1 MKKMFSL
8 VFSLFLALSLAACG
22 SGGNSGKDS
31 TGQTNNSSGGE
42 ITGQTIK
49 VLVSEEPG
57 NGNPFATALRDWE
70 AATGNKVD
78 IIVIPY
84 DDQLAK
90 FPAMAK
96 NKDLPDLISTT
107 RLHQLYPDEFVDMST
122 VVDTSEFVPTALKI
136 VGKDYLSDKIVGLP
150 IQYTT
155 TNIYY
160 NKDAFE
166 KAGLNVPTV
175 DQPWTLDELYA
186 NAAVL
191 QEKGGVK
198 YGFAADPSR
207 ARYDNLVY
215 ANGGSL
221 VEKAGDS
228 FAVAVNSPQN
238 VATLERFI
246 EENNKVMPKAI
257 WSGGT
262 SDNPADYFKNGD
274 VGIYLSGSWNYSS
287 FSNDIKSFKF
297 GVMPSPKGSAGRSAI
312 IGGGAV
318 AVPENAKNKEAAKS
332 FVQWFF
338 EQDNFKNYL
347 NNDKGL
353 SALNNVIYEPQTEE
367 GKKDYQILQAEVGN
381 VSDLFMIDESSAWRT
396 FLDNEYRDAIKR
408 AVSGEITAKQALD
421 GFAKALAEKSG
432 WSMKY

>member
-1 MKKMFSL
+1 MKKML
-8 VFSLFLALSLAACG
+8 MLACSLFLALSLAACG
-22 SGGNSGKDS
+22 SNGG
-31 TGQTNNSSGGE
+31 SSG
-42 ITGQTIK
+42 QKIK
-49 VLVSEEPG
+49 VLLSEEPG
-57 NGNPFATALRDWE
+57 DGNAFATALHDWE
-70 AATGNKVD
+70 AATGNTVE
-78 IIVIPY
+78 IMVIPY
-84 DDQLAK
+84 DDQLVK

-96 NKDLPDLISTT
+96 NKDLPDLLTTT
-107 RLHQLYPDEFVDMST
+107 RLHQLYPDEFIDIAK
-122 VVDTSEFVPTALKI
+122 VVDTGKFVPTALKI

-155 TNIYY
+155 TDIYY
-160 NKDAFE
+160 NKDAFA
-166 KAGLNVPTV
+166 KANLEVPTV
-175 DQPWTLDELYA
+175 DKPWTWDELYA
-186 NAAVL
+186 NAAIL
-191 QEKGGVK
+191 QERGGVK

-221 VEKAGDS
+221 TEKAGDS

-287 FSNDIKSFKF
+287 FTSDITKFKF
-297 GVMPSPKGSAGRSAI
+297 GVMPSPQGSAGKSAI

-318 AVPENAKNKEAAKS
+318 AIPENAKNKEAAES
-332 FVQWFF
+332 FVKWFF
-338 EQDNFKNYL
+338 EKDNFQKYL

-353 SALNNVIYEPQTEE
+353 SALKDVIYEPQTDD
-367 GKKDYQILQAEVGN
+367 GKADYIILQAEVNN
-381 VSDLFMIDESSAWRT
+381 VSDLFMVDESSAWRT
-396 FLDNEYRDAIKR
+396 FLDNEYRDSIKQ
-408 AVSGEITAKQALD
+408 AVSGELTAKKALD
-421 GFAKALAEKSG
+421 GFAKALSEKSG
-432 WSMKY
+432 WSLKY